1 MVDFFVCKT
10 LSVDSEFET
19 HLDIGKVIKM
29 LVFHE
34 LGEVVIGDI
43 TPFDNVTP
51 EEKMEKEHA
60 TINEVLGDLIKKEE
74 YI

>member
-1 MVDFFVCKT
+1 MSFSIYLIIILA
-10 LSVDSEFET
+10 LSIHSEFET

-29 LVFHE
+29 LVLHE

-43 TPFDNVTP
+43 TPFDNVNP

-60 TINEVLGDLIKKEE
+60 AIKM
-74 YI
+74 IHFAFIF